1 MQPSEQSEIVI
12 VDDITEN
19 LQILGDILQEN
30 GYKVR
35 PFPTARLALEGIN
48 KKNPDLI
55 LLDINMPGMNGYDMC
70 KILKENNNTKDI
82 PVLFI
87 SALGDVKDKIHA
99 FELGGQDY
107 ITKPFKVSEVIAR
120 VQTHLSLYKYQK
132 QIEEKNNELER
143 TILQLKNTQA
153 QLIHAEKMSA
163 LGILANGLAHEINN
177 PITSI
182 QGNTIVFTEAFHEL
196 LKLWNALK
204 SIDDI
209 KLQEKLTDLNRKL
222 ELNDL
227 FQNLEEISQAILNAS
242 KRASGIIRNLIDFV
256 RRDDNESILT
266 DVNELVET
274 SLKVINH
281 QVQKNITLKKKYDN
295 IPKIVTSPAKVN
307 QIFVNILMNAIQ
319 AIEMKDSD
327 GAETIEINTYLSA
340 DEGKENIVVSI
351 SDSGIGITKKIQ
363 SKIFDPFFTTKEV
376 GKGTGLGLS
385 VSHSLAEGIGG
396 RIDFK
401 SEPCKGSEFRIYL
414 PVTEK

>member
-1 MQPSEQSEIVI
+1 MEPSDQSEIVI

-35 PFPTARLALEGIN
+35 PFPSAHLALEGIN

-55 LLDINMPGMNGYDMC
+55 LLDVNMPGMNGYEMC
-70 KILKENNNTKDI
+70 QTLKENNDTKDI

-87 SALGDVKDKIHA
+87 SALNDVNDKIHA

-107 ITKPFKVSEVIAR
+107 ITKPFKVPEVLAR

-132 QIEEKNNELER
+132 QIEEKNKELEL
-143 TILQLKNTQA
+143 TIVQLKNTQA